1 MKLTWWIVQLL
12 LLASGS
18 VCSLERVTHSP
29 ENNVICPQAL
39 NCRVRNTDPITPFDV
54 VCGSVYV
61 CSLAVKPKL
70 CCHKNDCKPCLWI
83 NIQLSIILDLKEE
96 EDRDIERSQYEEE
109 SSGDWDSGC
118 VSMPNDTSE
127 GQREEYSLCEGQ
139 LDQAT
144 ITICYQPAEM
154 QYEWCKRLD
163 FTVTSTTS
171 RKLLNLTLVEYNDV
185 DFGRTMKI
193 TVRSFTKSPEVEINE
208 FPTLKTVCS
217 LSHLKDIEQCIG
229 PRVSTE
235 IQGSVVK
242 VLLVDEDEGASERLS
257 LCMKRGREGRCW
269 PLPSNNIPLASI
281 TDCMCFQVPCFSNM
295 HTLKTMPAKISLSI
309 ILTCLVCLH
318 VLQAWKNV
326 SVRAEICP
334 FEKNTVFKANVL
346 SNMSVSLAHIKT
358 NDGKPVLSWNF
369 TVPCR
374 IRAELW
380 PCQLEADGKCT
391 EVEGFRQK
399 CCNDWRENSTILWA
413 SGRFVNIRS
422 RNHQQLCV
430 MLEVD
435 RKIAR
440 YCQHPLE
447 RQYWSLL
454 LLLPLVFVCL
464 TAFGVLLLVNKLKWS
479 LSEWDRRCHSQDMR
493 GQVLLLHS
501 SATDPQLVC
510 ELGQLFSELGFR
522 VFLDLW
528 NQTELGSCGPAAWL
542 HSKLDHIQNHG
553 GKALLVL
560 SPTTL
565 QRAELYWKIAVERRS
580 NPATYSS
587 DMLASALGCIFADR
601 QKGCAAQRFVLVQL
615 DVHELPINEEHDMPK
630 LLRGL
635 PLYKLPSQSQGLL
648 MELCLESPNNMSGK
662 LKKMWWMKKAQRK
675 LAQGVQNIFKSR
687 VRTESML
694 TQFDSLSLDTED
706 TEERMFLKNEQ
717 H

>member
-1 MKLTWWIVQLL
+1 MKLTWWVVQLL

-18 VCSLERVTHSP
+18 VCSLERVTHNP

-39 NCRVRNTDPITPFDV
+39 NCRVRNADPITPLDV

-70 CCHKNDCKPCLWI
+70 CCHKNECKPCLWI

-96 EDRDIERSQYEEE
+96 EDRDIERSEYEEE

-118 VSMPNDTSE
+118 VSMPNNTSE
-127 GQREEYSLCEGQ
+127 GQREEYSLCEDQ
-139 LDQAT
+139 QDQAT

-163 FTVTSTTS
+163 FTVTSTAS

-193 TVRSFTKSPEVEINE
+193 TVGSFTKSPEVEINE

-242 VLLVDEDEGASERLS
+242 VLLVDEDEEASERLS

-281 TDCMCFQVPCFSNM
+281 TDCMCFQ
-295 HTLKTMPAKISLSI
+295 
-309 ILTCLVCLH
+309 
-318 VLQAWKNV
+318 AWKNV
-326 SVRAEICP
+326 SVRVEICP

-422 RNHQQLCV
+422 RNRQQLCM

-435 RKIAR
+435 GKIVR

-447 RQYWSLL
+447 RQYWSL

-479 LSEWDRRCHSQDMR
+479 LSEWDRRCHSQGTQDMR

-565 QRAELYWKIAVERRS
+565 QRAELYWKIAVERQS

-675 LAQGVQNIFKSR
+675 LAQGAQNIFKSR

-706 TEERMFLKNEQ
+706 TEERMFLKN
-717 H
+717 

>member
-1 MKLTWWIVQLL
+1 MRLTWWIQLL

-18 VCSLERVTHSP
+18 VSSLERVTHNP

-39 NCRVRNTDPITPFDV
+39 NCRVRYTDPITPLDV
-54 VCGSVYV
+54 VCGPVYV
-61 CSLAVKPKL
+61 CSLAVQPKL
-70 CCHKNDCKPCLWI
+70 CCHKKDCKPCLWI
-83 NIQLSIILDLKEE
+83 NIQLSIIPDLKEE
-96 EDRDIERSQYEEE
+96 EDRDIERSEYEEE

-118 VSMPNDTSE
+118 VSMPNDT
-127 GQREEYSLCEGQ
+127 REEYSLCEDQ

-144 ITICYQPAEM
+144 ITICYQPAEV

-163 FTVTSTTS
+163 FTVTSTAS
-171 RKLLNLTLVEYNDV
+171 CKLLNLTLVEYNDV

-193 TVRSFTKSPEVEINE
+193 TVGSFTKSPEVE

-217 LSHLKDIEQCIG
+217 LSHLKDIEQCKG

-235 IQGSVVK
+235 IQGSK
-242 VLLVDEDEGASERLS
+242 VLLVNEDEGASERLS

-281 TDCMCFQVPCFSNM
+281 TDCMCFQ
-295 HTLKTMPAKISLSI
+295 
-309 ILTCLVCLH
+309 
-318 VLQAWKNV
+318 AWKND

-334 FEKNTVFKANVL
+334 FEKNTEFKTNVL

-358 NDGKPVLSWNF
+358 NDGKPVLSWNI

-399 CCNDWRENSTILWA
+399 CCNDWSENSTILWA
-413 SGRFVNIRS
+413 SGKFVNIRS
-422 RNHQQLCV
+422 RNNQQLCA

-435 RKIAR
+435 GKIVQ

-447 RQYWSLL
+447 RQYWSRL
-454 LLLPLVFVCL
+454 LLLPLIFVCL
-464 TAFGVLLLVNKLKWS
+464 TAFGVFLLMNKLRWS

-510 ELGQLFSELGFR
+510 ELGQLFSELGFT

-528 NQTELGSCGPAAWL
+528 NQTELGTCGPAAWL
-542 HSKLDHIQNHG
+542 HSKLDHIQKHG

-565 QRAELYWKIAVERRS
+565 QRAELYWKIAVERQS
-580 NPATYSS
+580 NPVTYSA
-587 DMLASALGCIFADR
+587 DMLASVLGCIFADR
-601 QKGCAAQRFVLVQL
+601 QKRCAAQRFVLVQL

-675 LAQGVQNIFKSR
+675 LAQGVENIFKSR

-694 TQFDSLSLDTED
+694 TQFDSLSLDTEE
-706 TEERMFLKNEQ
+706 TEEKKFLKNEQ

>member
-1 MKLTWWIVQLL
+1 MRLTWWIQLL

-18 VCSLERVTHSP
+18 VSSLERVTHNP
-29 ENNVICPQAL
+29 ENNVICPEAL
-39 NCRVRNTDPITPFDV
+39 NCRVRYTDPITPLDV
-54 VCGSVYV
+54 VCGPVYV
-61 CSLAVKPKL
+61 CSLAVQPKL
-70 CCHKNDCKPCLWI
+70 CCHKKDCKPCLWI
-83 NIQLSIILDLKEE
+83 NIQLSIIPDLKEE
-96 EDRDIERSQYEEE
+96 EDRDIERSEYEEE
-109 SSGDWDSGC
+109 SSGDALLKLA
-118 VSMPNDTSE
+118 SMS
-127 GQREEYSLCEGQ
+127 SLHV
-139 LDQAT
+139 AT
-144 ITICYQPAEM
+144 ITICYQPAEV

-163 FTVTSTTS
+163 FTVTSTAS
-171 RKLLNLTLVEYNDV
+171 CKLLNLTLVEYNDV

-193 TVRSFTKSPEVEINE
+193 TVGSFTKSPEVE

-217 LSHLKDIEQCIG
+217 LSHLKDIEQCKG

-235 IQGSVVK
+235 IQGSK
-242 VLLVDEDEGASERLS
+242 VLLVDKDEGPSERLS

-269 PLPSNNIPLASI
+269 VSELTNSRLYKPVCAFHQLSFFALVPWMWRMFNTILIYFVFPHFFFPLAE
-281 TDCMCFQVPCFSNM
+281 F
-295 HTLKTMPAKISLSI
+295 KT
-309 ILTCLVCLH
+309 
-318 VLQAWKNV
+318 
-326 SVRAEICP
+326 
-334 FEKNTVFKANVL
+334 NVL

-358 NDGKPVLSWNF
+358 NDGKPVLSWNI

-399 CCNDWRENSTILWA
+399 CCNDWSENSTILWE
-413 SGRFVNIRS
+413 VNI
-422 RNHQQLCV
+422 HLCLCLCLQ
-430 MLEVD
+430 LEVD
-435 RKIAR
+435 GKIVQ

-447 RQYWSLL
+447 RQYWSRL
-454 LLLPLVFVCL
+454 LLLPLIFVCL
-464 TAFGVLLLVNKLKWS
+464 TAFGVFLLMNKLRCKS
-479 LSEWDRRCHSQDMR
+479 LLSTASLCLYRKM

-510 ELGQLFSELGFR
+510 ELGQLFSELGFT

-528 NQTELGSCGPAAWL
+528 NQTELGTCGPAAWL
-542 HSKLDHIQNHG
+542 HSKLDHIQKHG

-565 QRAELYWKIAVERRS
+565 QRAELYWKIAVERQS
-580 NPATYSS
+580 NPVTYSA
-587 DMLASALGCIFADR
+587 DMLASVLGCIFADR
-601 QKGCAAQRFVLVQL
+601 QKRCAAQRFVLVQL

-635 PLYKLPSQSQGLL
+635 PLYKLPSHSQGLF

-675 LAQGVQNIFKSR
+675 LAQGVENIFKSR

-694 TQFDSLSLDTED
+694 TQFDSLSLDTEE
-706 TEERMFLKNEQ
+706 TEENFFLKNEQ

>member
-281 TDCMCFQVPCFSNM
+281 TDCMCF
-295 HTLKTMPAKISLSI
+295 
-309 ILTCLVCLH
+309 
-318 VLQAWKNV
+318 QAWKNV